1 MKQPLIVAFTGKPA
15 SGKKTIA
22 SMLAPGQGFAAVS
35 FTEAVRRDVALAW
48 RLDVRLLADPALQC
62 VPLNSLAAG
71 MCSDPAFM
79 LWLTDGGEQLPPPR
93 SPAWVMQRWAE
104 FRCRFIPDFY
114 CRQVERTIGRLM
126 GCGWSRIVVPDLAT
140 TAQETM
146 LRRLG
151 AKVVRVH
158 RIDLADSPVLPADTA
173 PAKTIKSHA
182 DIENAGSL
190 EGLAAAVMECID
202 FLEVLVLGDHVPEA
216 ADKKPEALLLV
227 NHIQPKDLADRC
239 EALTGRV
246 RAGVATLA
254 DVAGPEIYTAQPG
267 GKAG

>member
-1 MKQPLIVAFTGKPA
+1 MKQPLIVALTGKPA
-15 SGKKTIA
+15 AGKKTIA
-22 SMLAPGQGFAAVS
+22 SMLAPGQGFAVVS
-35 FTEAVRRDVALAW
+35 FTEAVRRDVAQAW
-48 RLDVRLLADPALQC
+48 RMDVRLLADPALQN

-114 CRQVERTIGRLM
+114 VRQVERTIGRLM

-158 RIDLADSPVLPADTA
+158 RIDLATVPALPEDGA
-173 PAKTIKSHA
+173 PALTIKSHA
-182 DIENAGSL
+182 DIENVGSRQ
-190 EGLAAAVMECID
+190 GLADSVMECID
-202 FLEVLVLGDHVPEA
+202 FLEVLVLAPEDNHSTGCREVLHVA
-216 ADKKPEALLLV
+216 
-227 NHIQPKDLADRC
+227 
-239 EALTGRV
+239 
-246 RAGVATLA
+246 
-254 DVAGPEIYTAQPG
+254 
-267 GKAG
+267 